1 MAPMAQYGTAGD
13 KKQPENKK
21 TDPASGGD
29 FQRKCAV
36 EVIGPDRLGAL

>member
-1 MAPMAQYGTAGD
+1 MAQLGIKNSPKT
-13 KKQPENKK
+13 KK